1 MAENETKTVEETTST
16 QENVSPEDKK
26 TEVIEIPTKEL
37 EDLKKKAADFDGI
50 IEKKRLQA
58 LAKREEKSMPVDK
71 AETSEID
78 EDAIIE
84 RAKNEAREVATKIF
98 QDNNRQSYDENLTK
112 AYQQV
117 KANLKWIDDDEIIAN
132 IAKEFR
138 PGNSLSVEDLAK
150 RLEVTAANLYPDK
163 YKSSLEESIKAK
175 VLAQDANIQIAGGA
189 GGSVPHFKKD
199 DVVITKDDQRIA
211 DKYFGGDVQRYLKSK
226 KT

>member
-1 MAENETKTVEETTST
+1 MAENETKNTEEITSD

-26 TEVIEIPTKEL
+26 TEVIEISTKEL

-211 DKYFGGDVQRYLKSK
+211 DKYFGGDVQRYLKNK
-226 KT
+226 K